1 MSKTVDIHVK
11 HVTRV
16 EGHGNIR
23 VRAKDGT
30 IEQLEWQVPEAPRF
44 FEAMVRGRKFEDIQ
58 TIVSRIC
65 GICSVTHSLAAIK
78 AIENGMGIE
87 ISGQTDKLRI
97 LTHYGEQLESHILH
111 VGYLV
116 TPDLLGQKSV
126 VPIAGT
132 HPEVVNTVIDL
143 HRLGNLVMTK
153 LAGRKTHP
161 VRLVPGGFSMLP
173 TAKDLRELRQEFVD
187 AVPKLTALAEVVA
200 SLAGG
205 LPDFSRETEYVA
217 LKNDPTYPFYH
228 GKIASTDT
236 DQLTS
241 AQDFEG
247 VVNEYM
253 VAQST
258 AKWAKWHRDS
268 YMVGALAR
276 FNLNAQNLAP
286 LAKKTAEMLGLKQG
300 CCNPYMNSVVQV
312 VESVQVVERS
322 VELIDDLLSVGIQH
336 ERPSYKVCAG
346 NGAAAVE
353 APRGILFHRYE
364 FDDKGLC
371 VAANISIPTN
381 QNHGNIQKDFEAL
394 VPQII
399 DLDQDVIRQQMEMLV
414 RAYDPCI
421 SCSTHYLDV
430 EFV

>member
-23 VRAKDGT
+23 VCAKDGT
-30 IEQLEWQVPEAPRF
+30 IEKLEWQVPEAPRF

-87 ISGQTDKLRI
+87 ISEQTDKLRI

-126 VPIAGT
+126 VPVVGT
-132 HPEVVNTVIDL
+132 HPDVVNTVIDL

-205 LPDFSRETEYVA
+205 LPDFSRDTEYIG

-236 DQLTS
+236 AELTS
-241 AQDFEG
+241 AQDFEE

-253 VAQST
+253 VSQST

-276 FNLNAQNLAP
+276 FNLNGDKLMP

-322 VELIDDLLSVGIQH
+322 IELIDEILTAGIKH

-364 FDDKGLC
+364 FDDNGLC